1 MYNLRNP
8 QLLNKLVAIS
18 GISFL
23 LLCFASLDSEE
34 PQSLS
39 ITEAKARVSILE
51 SVYLSTLHNV
61 HRKYF
66 NANTDRLPVPSRVL
80 EDVFFS
86 VDQQHGTKSR
96 WIAVNAPPMNLE
108 HKPKDGFEKR
118 AAKEL
123 AKKTRYE
130 EVDNGVYYSA
140 RSITLF
146 ASCQKCHLSALAQ
159 QNPGR
164 RVAGLVVS
172 LPLVPKEEQE
182 DDKEKGK

>member
-1 MYNLRNP
+1 MNNTRVSALINP
-8 QLLNKLVAIS
+8 LVAIS
-18 GISFL
+18 AIAL
-23 LLCFASLDSEE
+23 LLFCFANIQSEE
-34 PQSLS
+34 PESLS

-66 NANTDRLPVPSRVL
+66 NSNTDRLPVPSRVL

-96 WIAVNAPPMNLE
+96 WIAVNAPAMNLE

-130 EVDNGVYYSA
+130 ELDNGIYYSA

-159 QNPGR
+159 QSSGR

-172 LPLVPKEEQE
+172 LPLMPNKPKE
-182 DDKEKGK
+182 DTRKSK

>member
-1 MYNLRNP
+1 MNNRRFSDVLNP
-8 QLLNKLVAIS
+8 AIAIS
-18 GISFL
+18 TLSL
-23 LLCFASLDSEE
+23 LLFCFTSLQSEE
-34 PQSLS
+34 PNSLS
-39 ITEAKARVSILE
+39 ITEAKARVAILE

-61 HRKYF
+61 HRRYF
-66 NANTDRLPVPSRVL
+66 NSNTDRLPVPSRVL

-108 HKPKDGFEKR
+108 HKPKDGFEMR

-123 AKKTRYE
+123 ARKTRYE
-130 EVDNGVYYSA
+130 EVVDGVYYSS

-146 ASCQKCHLSALAQ
+146 ASCQKCHLSALSQ

-172 LPLVPKEEQE
+172 LPLVPQPK
-182 DDKEKGK
+182 DDDQGSK